1 MPGRREHR
9 QLSARVPQ
17 RHHELQMYA
26 VHDLYRP
33 PLTKDSR
40 VPRQQVQRCEMH
52 IPRAGGRAIQ
62 DTQGICAPT
71 DDILSTAGTCIW

>member
-1 MPGRREHR
+1 
-9 QLSARVPQ
+9 
-17 RHHELQMYA
+17 MYA

-71 DDILSTAGTCIW
+71 DDILSIAGTCIWYSGAVSTVQKADAVKGRR